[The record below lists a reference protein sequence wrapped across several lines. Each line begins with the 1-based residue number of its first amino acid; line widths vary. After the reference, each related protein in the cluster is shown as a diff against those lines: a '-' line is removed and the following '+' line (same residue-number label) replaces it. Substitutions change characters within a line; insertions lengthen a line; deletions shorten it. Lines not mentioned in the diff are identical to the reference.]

1 MRFIMLNKELLYKTI
16 EKFEISLGDE
26 AFSRL
31 DTFAEMLIETNKSFN
46 LTAIKEPDD
55 VTVKHFAD
63 CLSIFKY
70 VKIPEGAKIID
81 VGTGAGFPGLVL
93 KLARPDI
100 QMTFLDST
108 KKRLGFIE
116 SVLNECGV
124 KGEIVHMRAEEAAQ
138 LSKYREKF
146 DFSTARAVAAL
157 PVLSEYCLPFV
168 KVGGSFVSMKSA
180 DSNEELN
187 ESKKAISI
195 LGGKLQEDI
204 LFDLV
209 DNMPRRIVRVRK
221 NSQTPTKYPRP
232 SAQISKKP
240 LK

>member
-1 MRFIMLNKELLYKTI
+1 MLNKELFYETI
-16 EKFEISLGDE
+16 KPFEINIDNN
-26 AFSRL
+26 AFYRL

-70 VKIPEGAKIID
+70 VNIPEGAKIID

-100 QMTFLDST
+100 NMTFLDST

-116 SVLNECGV
+116 GVLNECGV
-124 KGEIVHMRAEEAAQ
+124 QGEIVHMRAEEAAQ

-146 DFSTARAVAAL
+146 DFATARAVAAL

-187 ESKKAISI
+187 EAKKAIAI
-195 LGGKLQEDI
+195 LGGKIEEDI

-209 DNMPRRIVRVRK
+209 DEMPRRIVRLKK
-221 NSQTPTKYPRP
+221 NTQTPTKYPRP
-232 SAQISKKP
+232 SAQIAKKP

>member
-1 MRFIMLNKELLYKTI
+1 MLNKELLYKTI

-195 LGGKLQEDI
+195 LGGKIEEDI